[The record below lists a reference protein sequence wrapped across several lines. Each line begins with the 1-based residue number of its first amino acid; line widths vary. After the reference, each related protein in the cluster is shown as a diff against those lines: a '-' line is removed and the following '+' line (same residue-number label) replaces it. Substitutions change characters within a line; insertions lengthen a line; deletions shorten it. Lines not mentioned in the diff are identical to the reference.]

1 MKFEHLIWIII
12 FLVYVVWLI
21 IKKVRAASKTSE
33 QGVAK
38 RLPEW
43 KEKLNKF
50 MSQVQQMAGE
60 GEPLEDLGPIR
71 KEISSER
78 IEQAIEKPPLPKI
91 KPALV
96 RFGAHGPFS
105 HLREALPQVRKRAM
119 CVGLPVFVPKKTPN
133 VDANERFPTMLWF
146 GRNPPLLSSVTSI
159 TRPCEPR
166 KKKQKKNY

>member
-12 FLVYVVWLI
+12 FLVFVVSVI

-33 QGVAK
+33 KGIAK

-50 MSQVQQMAGE
+50 MSQVQQMARE
-60 GEPLEDLGPIR
+60 GDTLEDLGPIR

-96 RFGAHGPFS
+96 KADAESAEPAVSGKEILPKDLEFGIQD
-105 HLREALPQVRKRAM
+105 LRKAVIWSEILA
-119 CVGLPVFVPKKTPN
+119 
-133 VDANERFPTMLWF
+133 
-146 GRNPPLLSSVTSI
+146 PPLAL
-159 TRPCEPR
+159 RD
-166 KKKQKKNY
+166 K

>member
-12 FLVYVVWLI
+12 FLVFVVSVI

-33 QGVAK
+33 KGIVK

-50 MSQVQQMAGE
+50 MSQAQQMARE
-60 GEPLEDLGPIR
+60 GDTLEDLGPIR

-96 RFGAHGPFS
+96 KADAESIEPAVSGKEILPKDLEFGIQD
-105 HLREALPQVRKRAM
+105 LRKAVIWSEILA
-119 CVGLPVFVPKKTPN
+119 
-133 VDANERFPTMLWF
+133 
-146 GRNPPLLSSVTSI
+146 PPLAL
-159 TRPCEPR
+159 RD
-166 KKKQKKNY
+166 K

>member
-12 FLVYVVWLI
+12 FLVFVVSVI

-33 QGVAK
+33 KGIAK

-50 MSQVQQMAGE
+50 MSQVQHMARE
-60 GEPLEDLGPIR
+60 GDTLEDLGPIR

-78 IEQAIEKPPLPKI
+78 IEQAIEKPPLVKI

-96 RFGAHGPFS
+96 KADAESIEPAVSGKEILPKDLEFGIQD
-105 HLREALPQVRKRAM
+105 LRKAVIWSEILA
-119 CVGLPVFVPKKTPN
+119 
-133 VDANERFPTMLWF
+133 
-146 GRNPPLLSSVTSI
+146 PPLAL
-159 TRPCEPR
+159 RD
-166 KKKQKKNY
+166 K

>member
-12 FLVYVVWLI
+12 FLVFVVSVI
-21 IKKVRAASKTSE
+21 IKKVSAASKTSE
-33 QGVAK
+33 KGIVK

-50 MSQVQQMAGE
+50 MSQAQQMARE
-60 GEPLEDLGPIR
+60 GDTLEDLGPIR

-96 RFGAHGPFS
+96 KADAEGIEPAVSGKEILPKDLEFGIQD
-105 HLREALPQVRKRAM
+105 LRKAVIWSEILA
-119 CVGLPVFVPKKTPN
+119 
-133 VDANERFPTMLWF
+133 
-146 GRNPPLLSSVTSI
+146 PPLAL
-159 TRPCEPR
+159 RDE
-166 KKKQKKNY
+166 

>member
-12 FLVYVVWLI
+12 FLVFVVSVI

-33 QGVAK
+33 KGIAK

-50 MSQVQQMAGE
+50 MSQVQQMARE
-60 GEPLEDLGPIR
+60 GDTLEDLEPIR

-96 RFGAHGPFS
+96 KADAESIEPAVSGKEILPKNLEFGIQD
-105 HLREALPQVRKRAM
+105 LRKAVIWSEILA
-119 CVGLPVFVPKKTPN
+119 
-133 VDANERFPTMLWF
+133 
-146 GRNPPLLSSVTSI
+146 PPLAL
-159 TRPCEPR
+159 RD
-166 KKKQKKNY
+166 K

>member
-12 FLVYVVWLI
+12 FLVFVVSVI

-33 QGVAK
+33 KGIVK

-50 MSQVQQMAGE
+50 MSQAQQMARE
-60 GEPLEDLGPIR
+60 GDTLEDLGPIR

-96 RFGAHGPFS
+96 KADAESIEPAVSGKEILPKDLEFGIQD
-105 HLREALPQVRKRAM
+105 LRKAVIWSEILA
-119 CVGLPVFVPKKTPN
+119 
-133 VDANERFPTMLWF
+133 
-146 GRNPPLLSSVTSI
+146 PPLAL
-159 TRPCEPR
+159 RDE
-166 KKKQKKNY
+166 

>member
-1 MKFEHLIWIII
+1 MKFENLIWIII

-33 QGVAK
+33 KGIAK

-60 GEPLEDLGPIR
+60 GEPLEDLEPIR
-71 KEISSER
+71 KEVSSER

-96 RFGAHGPFS
+96 KADAESAEPAVSGKEILPKDLEFGIQD
-105 HLREALPQVRKRAM
+105 LRKAVIWSEILA
-119 CVGLPVFVPKKTPN
+119 
-133 VDANERFPTMLWF
+133 
-146 GRNPPLLSSVTSI
+146 PPLAL
-159 TRPCEPR
+159 RD
-166 KKKQKKNY
+166 K

>member
-33 QGVAK
+33 KGITK

-50 MSQVQQMAGE
+50 MSQVQQMAAE
-60 GEPLEDLGPIR
+60 GEPLEDLGPI

-78 IEQAIEKPPLPKI
+78 IEQVIEKPPLPKI
-91 KPALV
+91 KPALMKADAESKEPAV
-96 RFGAHGPFS
+96 SGKEILPKDLEFGIQD
-105 HLREALPQVRKRAM
+105 LRTAVIWSEILA
-119 CVGLPVFVPKKTPN
+119 
-133 VDANERFPTMLWF
+133 
-146 GRNPPLLSSVTSI
+146 PPLAL
-159 TRPCEPR
+159 RD
-166 KKKQKKNY
+166 K

>member
-12 FLVYVVWLI
+12 FLVFVMFVIL
-21 IKKVRAASKTSE
+21 KKVRAAPKTSE
-33 QGVAK
+33 KGIAK

-50 MSQVQQMAGE
+50 MSQVQQMARE

-96 RFGAHGPFS
+96 KADAESIEPAVSGKEILPKDLEFGIQD
-105 HLREALPQVRKRAM
+105 LRKAVIWSEILA
-119 CVGLPVFVPKKTPN
+119 
-133 VDANERFPTMLWF
+133 
-146 GRNPPLLSSVTSI
+146 PPLAL
-159 TRPCEPR
+159 RD
-166 KKKQKKNY
+166 K

>member
-12 FLVYVVWLI
+12 FLVFVVSVI

-33 QGVAK
+33 KGIAK

-50 MSQVQQMAGE
+50 MSQVQQMAKKGDT
-60 GEPLEDLGPIR
+60 LEDLGPTR

-96 RFGAHGPFS
+96 KADAESIEPAVSGKEILPKDLEFGIQD
-105 HLREALPQVRKRAM
+105 LRKAVIWSEILA
-119 CVGLPVFVPKKTPN
+119 
-133 VDANERFPTMLWF
+133 
-146 GRNPPLLSSVTSI
+146 PPLAL
-159 TRPCEPR
+159 RDE
-166 KKKQKKNY
+166 

>member
-12 FLVYVVWLI
+12 FLVFVVSVI
-21 IKKVRAASKTSE
+21 IKRVRAASKTSE
-33 QGVAK
+33 KGIAK

-50 MSQVQQMAGE
+50 MSQVQQMARE
-60 GEPLEDLGPIR
+60 GDTLEDLGPIR

-96 RFGAHGPFS
+96 KADAESIEPAVSGKEILPKDLEFGIQD
-105 HLREALPQVRKRAM
+105 LRKAVIWSEILA
-119 CVGLPVFVPKKTPN
+119 
-133 VDANERFPTMLWF
+133 
-146 GRNPPLLSSVTSI
+146 PPLAL
-159 TRPCEPR
+159 RDE
-166 KKKQKKNY
+166 

>member
-12 FLVYVVWLI
+12 FLVFVVSVI

-33 QGVAK
+33 KGIAK

-50 MSQVQQMAGE
+50 MSQVQQMARE
-60 GEPLEDLGPIR
+60 GDTLEDLGPIR

-96 RFGAHGPFS
+96 KADAESIEPAVSGKEILPKDLEFGIQD
-105 HLREALPQVRKRAM
+105 LRKAVIWSEILA
-119 CVGLPVFVPKKTPN
+119 
-133 VDANERFPTMLWF
+133 
-146 GRNPPLLSSVTSI
+146 PPLAL
-159 TRPCEPR
+159 RDE
-166 KKKQKKNY
+166 

>member
-12 FLVYVVWLI
+12 FLVFVVSVI

-33 QGVAK
+33 KGIAK

-78 IEQAIEKPPLPKI
+78 IEQAIEKPPLLKI

-96 RFGAHGPFS
+96 KADAESIEPAVSGKEILPKDLEFGIQD
-105 HLREALPQVRKRAM
+105 LRKAVIWSEILA
-119 CVGLPVFVPKKTPN
+119 
-133 VDANERFPTMLWF
+133 
-146 GRNPPLLSSVTSI
+146 PPLAL
-159 TRPCEPR
+159 RD
-166 KKKQKKNY
+166 K